1 VLEENDMFESLPPEM
16 LALKTLL
23 ADLYDGL
30 EGRVARLRL
39 LIALEFDFGNGQ
51 GLLLP
56 GGTPA
61 HTAYIETRQA
71 FVAGNFL
78 SVILLSQCL
87 LENILAAQLG
97 INALSVE
104 IHGGAPTP
112 QKERPG
118 FKETV
123 VACTASGLLN
133 DEDARDLIRLAEL
146 RNALAHFRTVA
157 DPSHIDRRSL
167 RERRAASEICEHDA
181 RFAIGV
187 FVRILAKPAFRFKV
201 DSRDPFSDREI

>member
-1 VLEENDMFESLPPEM
+1 MFESLPPET

-23 ADLYDGL
+23 ADLHDGL
-30 EGRVARLRL
+30 EGRTARLRL
-39 LIALEFDFGNGQ
+39 LMALELDFGNGQ

-61 HTAYIETRQA
+61 HAAYMETRQA
-71 FVAGNFL
+71 FVIGNFL
-78 SVILLSQCL
+78 AVILLSQCL

-97 INALSVE
+97 IDALSLE

-133 DEDARDLIRLAEL
+133 EDDARDLMRLAAL

-157 DPSHIDRRSL
+157 DPSHLDRRYL
-167 RERRAASEICEHDA
+167 RERRADSEICEDDA

-187 FVRILAKPAFRFKV
+187 FVRILAKPAFRFHV
-201 DSRDPFSDREI
+201 DPQD

>member
-1 VLEENDMFESLPPEM
+1 MFESLPPET

-23 ADLYDGL
+23 ADLHDGL
-30 EGRVARLRL
+30 EGRTARLRL
-39 LIALEFDFGNGQ
+39 LMALELDFGNGQ

-61 HTAYIETRQA
+61 HAAYMETRQA
-71 FVAGNFL
+71 FVIGNFL
-78 SVILLSQCL
+78 AVILLSQCL

-97 INALSVE
+97 IDALSLE

-133 DEDARDLIRLAEL
+133 EDDARDLMRLAAL

-157 DPSHIDRRSL
+157 DPSHLDRRSL
-167 RERRAASEICEHDA
+167 RERRAASEICEDDA

-187 FVRILAKPAFRFKV
+187 FVRILAKPAFRFHV
-201 DSRDPFSDREI
+201 DPQD

>member
-1 VLEENDMFESLPPEM
+1 MFESLPPETV
-16 LALKTLL
+16 ALKTLL
-23 ADLYDGL
+23 ADLYDDL
-30 EGRVARLRL
+30 EGRVARLRVL
-39 LIALEFDFGNGQ
+39 MALEFDFGNGQ

-61 HTAYIETRQA
+61 QAAYIETRRA
-71 FVAGNFL
+71 FVIGNFL

-87 LENILAAQLG
+87 LENVLAAQLG
-97 INALSVE
+97 IDALSLE

-123 VACTASGLLN
+123 VACTVSGFLT
-133 DEDARDLIRLAEL
+133 DEDARDLMRLAEL
-146 RNALAHFRTVA
+146 RNSLAHFRTVA
-157 DPSHIDRRSL
+157 DPSHLDRRSL
-167 RERRAASEICEHDA
+167 RERRAATEICEDDA

-201 DSRDPFSDREI
+201 DSRDPFSDRDV